1 MVKKYEIY
9 MCETHGKT
17 RPCLI
22 VSPNEMNEVLP
33 YVIVAPI
40 TTLERHFPTR
50 IGVRFKGQQAQIA
63 FDLMRTIIKT
73 DLVQKV
79 GTLPVSTHA
88 RAHRILQQLFAPEL

>member
-22 VSPNEMNEVLP
+22 VSPDDMTEVLP

-40 TTLERHFPTR
+40 TTLERRFPTR
-50 IGVRFKGQQAQIA
+50 IGVCFQGQQAQIA
-63 FDLMRTIIKT
+63 FDLIRTIIKT
-73 DLVQKV
+73 DLIQKV
-79 GTLPVSTHA
+79 GALPVGTHVEA
-88 RAHRILQQLFAPEL
+88 QRILKEIFEA